1 MRVITVDNGNTNP
14 HVGIFEK
21 GKLSSIIP
29 LNEFSPLPDDSI
41 IASDVG
47 APLSLK
53 LSFNLKEK
61 RHTKGHPAFFEMPV
75 HYSETLGDDRLIA
88 GYYIFKKLN
97 PNESALVIDAGTFIT
112 IDVVSSKGFEGGYI
126 FPGVRTFLSSYG
138 KGAHLPVLSENQ
150 KVKMEELPHSTE
162 EAILGAKDIYLSSI
176 LKGIVT
182 QTMPSKIFIT
192 GGTGELIELKM
203 KELNLKVPLERDP
216 HLIHSALFL
225 IHQALLHQA

>member
-14 HVGIFEK
+14 HVGIFEN
-21 GKLSSIIP
+21 GKLTSVVP
-29 LNEFSPLPDDSI
+29 LKEFSPLAGDSI

-53 LSFNLKEK
+53 LTFNLKEK
-61 RHTKGHPAFFEMPV
+61 RHTKIKPAFFEMPV
-75 HYSETLGDDRLIA
+75 HYSETLGDDRLFA
-88 GYYIFKKLN
+88 GYYVFKKLK

-112 IDVVSSKGFEGGYI
+112 IDVVSSRGFEGGYI

-138 KGAHLPVLSENQ
+138 KGAHLPVLNENLT
-150 KVKMEELPHSTE
+150 VKLEVLPHSTE
-162 EAILGAKDIYLSSI
+162 EAILGAKEIYLNSI
-176 LKGIVT
+176 LKGIVN

-192 GGTGELIELKM
+192 GGTGEYIELKV